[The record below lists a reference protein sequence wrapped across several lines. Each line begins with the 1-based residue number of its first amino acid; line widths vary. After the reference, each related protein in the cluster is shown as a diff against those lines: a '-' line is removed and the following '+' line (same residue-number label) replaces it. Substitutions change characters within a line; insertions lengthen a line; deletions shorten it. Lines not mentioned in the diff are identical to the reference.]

1 MGPAGSRCSA
11 LSTLTHTAHS
21 SGVELKVRGA
31 VTQVSARGVHT
42 QAVDAVHR
50 VRTLVDVWNTHT
62 HTKLI
67 GYTWVARF
75 GVDTLGLPGLV

>member
-31 VTQVSARGVHT
+31 VTQVAARGVHT

-62 HTKLI
+62 HTQS
-67 GYTWVARF
+67 
-75 GVDTLGLPGLV
+75 